1 MTRSNL
7 YGIGVGVGDSTQLT
21 LKAIN
26 TLKKL
31 DVIIVP
37 EAKKDEGSTAYEI
50 TKKYLKDDIEVVV
63 MEFKMLLDPKDRIE
77 GRKINTKIIESLLD
91 EGKNVGFLTIGDPMT
106 YSTYV
111 HILDNLEDEYMDRV
125 ETISGISSFVDISGR
140 LNLPLVMGD
149 EDLKIISLNKNTDI
163 EKEINNN
170 DNIVFMKVKRNFE
183 KLKEVLIKTNNM
195 DKIIMVSNSGKE
207 NEIVYFDISYLEKES
222 VPYFTTMIF
231 KKQGVEK
238 WKKFIS

>member
-1 MTRSNL
+1 MKTKL

-26 TLKKL
+26 TLKEL

-37 EAKKDEGSTAYEI
+37 EAKKDDGSTAYEI
-50 TKKYLKDDIEVVV
+50 TKEFLKDDIEIVF
-63 MEFKMLLDPKDRIE
+63 MEFKMLLDPNDRIE
-77 GRKINTKIIESLLD
+77 GRKANTKIVEALLD
-91 EGKNVGFLTIGDPMT
+91 ENKNVGFLTIGDPMT

-111 HILDNLEDEYMDRV
+111 HILDNLEDKYKSRV
-125 ETISGISSFVDISGR
+125 RTISGISSFVDISGR
-140 LNLPLVMGD
+140 LNLPLIMGD

-163 EKEINNN
+163 EKELSQS

-195 DKIIMVSNSGKE
+195 DKIVMVSNSGKDIE
-207 NEIVYFDISYLEKES
+207 RVSFDVTNLTKEDI
-222 VPYFTTMIF
+222 PYFTTMIF
-231 KKQGVEK
+231 KKQGVEQ